1 MSTTTVTPAE
11 ASAPGPSA
19 AAPAWHTLG
28 VDDALRAQAV
38 NASLGLSAA
47 EVEARTKQYGPN
59 AFASAKKESRSQ
71 AFLRQY
77 QDPMQIVLVVA
88 GVISLVIL
96 RQWGTG
102 IVLLGLT
109 LFNAAMGLNQE
120 GKAEAS
126 VAALQKMLIVKTRVR
141 RDGQVLQLP
150 AEELVPGDIVLVEAG
165 DRVPADGRLLKAA
178 TLEIDESALTGESVP
193 VPKQV
198 ETVPGADT
206 PLGDRV
212 DMAYMNTNVTR
223 GTGEILVT
231 ATGMSTEVG
240 HISGLLQ
247 ATEVEKTP
255 LTQQLDALTRQI
267 IVIAIVAL
275 AVSVAIGAA
284 RGQPL
289 QLLFLTAVAF
299 AIAAIPTGLPAVVTY
314 LLATGTTTLAAAHAI
329 VKRLRSVETLGATSA
344 INSDKTGTLTLNQM
358 TAVEMALVG
367 QRISVSGEGYS
378 TTGQLTRVGGLPEV
392 DLEPYLLPMALASD
406 AVAREGELVGDPTE
420 GALVVLAAKGGID
433 AVETRKEF
441 PRVAEVPFD
450 AAYKLMATFHRMDD
464 GSGREVIRCFVKG
477 APDQLLARGAN
488 ALTAEGKLEPVD
500 SVRDRFQEYNAQ
512 LGRQGLRVM
521 ALARRDFDP
530 ASFDP
535 NAPDLLPLVSD
546 LTLLAL
552 VGIVDPARP
561 EAKKAIAEARAAG
574 IQVRMITGDHAVTA
588 GAIASQLGIPGRAI
602 TGADFAAMSDD
613 EAGKQIDDIGV
624 IARVAPEHKVR
635 LVEVLKRKGHVVA
648 MTGDGVNDAPALK
661 RADIG
666 VAMGITGT
674 DVSKE
679 AAVMILTDDNFATI
693 VRAVE
698 LGRALYDSLVKY
710 IRFQMARLFGFILV
724 FLGAALFNILGGIP
738 FLPFQTL
745 WINFTVDLFLA
756 IGIGL
761 GMPSPGLMQRAPRP
775 AQAQLLP
782 RPMLIGLAG
791 LGLVLAIC
799 TLGVSEWA
807 QATGLGETVARSM
820 GLVTFSLAG
829 IFLALEIND
838 DRQSVFGAETLENG
852 KLLQMSLYAL
862 VATILVTEIGILQRI
877 FDTASLSA
885 GQWVI
890 CLVVASAIIWV
901 TEVAKL
907 ILRRRDATAAAAEPS
922 VGQPSAPVSDYAQAP
937 GV

>member
-1 MSTTTVTPAE
+1 MSTSTIAPAE
-11 ASAPGPSA
+11 PGTPEPGK
-19 AAPAWHTLG
+19 APAWHTLG
-28 VDDALRAQAV
+28 VDEALRAQGVDAAV
-38 NASLGLSAA
+38 GLTQA
-47 EVEARTKQYGPN
+47 EVDARTKQYGPN
-59 AFASAKKESRSQ
+59 AFAAAKKESRSQ

-88 GVISLVIL
+88 GLISLVIL

-141 RDGQVLQLP
+141 RNGQVLELP
-150 AEELVPGDIVLVEAG
+150 AEQLLPGDIVLVEAG

-178 TLEIDESALTGESVP
+178 TLEIDESALTGESLP

-198 ETVPGADT
+198 ETVSGVDT

-223 GTGEILVT
+223 GAGEILVT

-275 AVSVAIGAA
+275 AISVAIGAA
-284 RGQPL
+284 RGQSL
-289 QLLFLTAVAF
+289 DILFLTAVAF

-367 QRISVSGEGYS
+367 QRLTVSGEGYA
-378 TTGQLTRVGGLPEV
+378 TTGQITHVGGLPEV

-406 AVAREGELVGDPTE
+406 AVAREGALVGDPTE

-433 AVETRKEF
+433 AVETRRQF
-441 PRVAEVPFD
+441 PRIAEVPFD

-464 GSGREVIRCFVKG
+464 GNGREVIRCFVKG

-500 SVRDRFQEYNAQ
+500 SVRDRFQEYNAH
-512 LGRQGLRVM
+512 LGQQGLRVM

-530 ASFDP
+530 ATFDP
-535 NAPDLLPLVSD
+535 NAPDLLPLVSE

-561 EAKKAIAEARAAG
+561 EAKTAIAQARSAG

-588 GAIASQLGIPGRAI
+588 AAIASQLGIPGRAI

-613 EAGKQIDDIGV
+613 EAGRQIGDIGV

-635 LVEVLKRKGHVVA
+635 LVEVLKRQGHVVA

-710 IRFQMARLFGFILV
+710 IRFQMARLFGFILL

-761 GMPSPGLMQRAPRP
+761 GKPSLGLMLRPPRP
-775 AQAQLLP
+775 SRAQLLP
-782 RPMLIGLAG
+782 RPLLIGLAG
-791 LGLVLAIC
+791 VGLVLAISS
-799 TLGVSEWA
+799 LGVMEWA
-807 QATGLGETVARSM
+807 QAGLGETVARTM
-820 GLVTFSLAG
+820 GLVTFSLSG
-829 IFLALEIND
+829 IFLALEVND
-838 DRQSVFGAETLENG
+838 DRQSVFSGETLENS

-877 FDTASLSA
+877 FDTQSLSA
-885 GQWVI
+885 SQWVI
-890 CLVVASAIIWV
+890 CIIVGSAVIWV
-901 TEVAKL
+901 MEIAKL
-907 ILRRRDATAAAAEPS
+907 VLRRREASAAVATEPS
-922 VGQPSAPVSDYAQAP
+922 AGQPSTPVSDYVPAA
-937 GV
+937 GA